1 MAKEIKF
8 NIKLNIDGKEQIGVV
23 TADVVK
29 LRRAMEDS
37 KSSAQQF
44 RDKLLSINQAVT
56 ALQNFSGAITGLRDT
71 MAGLTASYNAVQQA
85 NTQLTTVMRQRM
97 NATDEDIKKVT
108 EVISAQSKLGV
119 IGGTVQKTGAQQ
131 IATFLKEKG
140 TLEQLI
146 PAMDDLLAQQRGL
159 NASQEDA
166 RSVANLMGK
175 AMTGQTSALKR
186 VGITFDDAQEKIMK
200 YGTEQQRASML
211 AQIITAN
218 VGHMNA
224 QLGQTDAGKLK
235 QAEMRFA
242 GIKVQIGEL
251 VSKWLPQV
259 TFTAQALSMV
269 NSMIS
274 LGKSVQGV
282 VTVVKSFNLLT
293 KATSAACVAARSSLV
308 GLSAMARVAQAA
320 FTGASVGATTLK
332 VAIKGLL
339 ISTGV
344 GVAVAALTTVIEQFV
359 AKSSGAAT
367 SAKDM
372 SEAEA
377 EAQQAQKSMQSEIAN
392 VTSALSINIAKLKEF
407 KGSKAEEKKL
417 VEEMNNTYGSAM
429 GYYSTVA
436 QWYTALTGNSKAYCD
451 QMINEIRLRSLA
463 NQAADLQQQ
472 QHDVR
477 YDDNGKLK
485 KYSKQRK
492 TRLRATGQ
500 VDAGDGKMLP
510 TYTSEEIKGTS
521 DLEKANAKLSGLAKK
536 EQTVRK
542 QMESLAKANS
552 GTAYKHYDGYQA
564 TAPTLSTATP
574 KAGKAGTSG
583 STSETEKK
591 ALEGSLDW
599 YEQKM
604 QELRKQIYATN
615 NEQTAQGLQAQYED
629 LEQKS
634 KALKI
639 NIGLEEPDTK
649 AVKTYMEQLQDK
661 LAAAQKDMDNATT
674 IEARVAA
681 SAKIDEI
688 QAEIDKATNGEL
700 SIKAEVEPSYIVKG
714 STADKRQ
721 SYQNAQNKASRVQQ
735 DYEIGIIGKD
745 EAEAQIDE
753 INQELATLG
762 ENLKPIKI
770 EISNQSVEAIKS
782 LGNIDVTS
790 FDSVYNALN
799 TIKSITDPTAKGL
812 AAAGTAC
819 NTLGSAMQQLGSNS
833 AAAKVGMIL
842 GAIGQ
847 IVLSYAQAM
856 ASASS
861 NWVTWLAFGLSGTA
875 ELASIIG
882 TLKGFSTGGVVSGS
896 STTGDKIPI
905 RVNSGEMILTKSQQ
919 ARLFAIANGQ
929 TLPQRTVVQPT
940 VGSVGDSSM
949 TLQVNLSGK
958 LRGND
963 MELMGSNTRALAK
976 KIGKTF

>member
-1 MAKEIKF
+1 
-8 NIKLNIDGKEQIGVV
+8 
-23 TADVVK
+23 
-29 LRRAMEDS
+29 
-37 KSSAQQF
+37 
-44 RDKLLSINQAVT
+44 
-56 ALQNFSGAITGLRDT
+56 
-71 MAGLTASYNAVQQA
+71 
-85 NTQLTTVMRQRM
+85 
-97 NATDEDIKKVT
+97 
-108 EVISAQSKLGV
+108 
-119 IGGTVQKTGAQQ
+119 
-131 IATFLKEKG
+131 
-140 TLEQLI
+140 
-146 PAMDDLLAQQRGL
+146 
-159 NASQEDA
+159 
-166 RSVANLMGK
+166 
-175 AMTGQTSALKR
+175 
-186 VGITFDDAQEKIMK
+186 
-200 YGTEQQRASML
+200 
-211 AQIITAN
+211 
-218 VGHMNA
+218 
-224 QLGQTDAGKLK
+224 
-235 QAEMRFA
+235 
-242 GIKVQIGEL
+242 
-251 VSKWLPQV
+251 
-259 TFTAQALSMV
+259 
-269 NSMIS
+269 
-274 LGKSVQGV
+274 
-282 VTVVKSFNLLT
+282 
-293 KATSAACVAARSSLV
+293 
-308 GLSAMARVAQAA
+308 
-320 FTGASVGATTLK
+320 
-332 VAIKGLL
+332 
-339 ISTGV
+339 
-344 GVAVAALTTVIEQFV
+344 
-359 AKSSGAAT
+359 
-367 SAKDM
+367 
-372 SEAEA
+372 
-377 EAQQAQKSMQSEIAN
+377 
-392 VTSALSINIAKLKEF
+392 
-407 KGSKAEEKKL
+407 
-417 VEEMNNTYGSAM
+417 
-429 GYYSTVA
+429 
-436 QWYTALTGNSKAYCD
+436 
-451 QMINEIRLRSLA
+451 MINEIRLRSLA

-477 YDDNGKLK
+477 YDGNGKLK

-536 EQTVRK
+536 EQAVRK

-552 GTAYKHYDGYQA
+552 GTTYKRYNGYRT
-564 TAPTLSTATP
+564 TAPTLSETTP
-574 KAGKAGTSG
+574 KAGKAGASG
-583 STSETEKK
+583 STPEAEKK

-634 KALKI
+634 KALKV
-639 NIGLEEPDTK
+639 NIGLEEPDAK

-661 LAAAQKDMDNATT
+661 LTAAQKDMVNATT

-688 QAEIDKATNGEL
+688 QSEIDKATNGEL
-700 SIKAEVEPSYIVKG
+700 SIKADVEPSYIMKG

-721 SYQNAQNKASRVQQ
+721 SYQNAQDKASRVQQ
-735 DYEIGIIGKD
+735 DYEIGLIGKD
-745 EAEAQIDE
+745 EAESQIDE
-753 INQELATLG
+753 INQELASLG

-790 FDSVYNALN
+790 FDNVCNALN

-905 RVNSGEMILTKSQQ
+905 RVNSGEMVLTKSQQ

-929 TLPQRTVVQPT
+929 TSVNMPGKVTPNLTLSLPKS
-940 VGSVGDSSM
+940 GSEGSDKVEFVLKGDTAVAQISNNS
-949 TLQVNLSGK
+949 
-958 LRGND
+958 R
-963 MELMGSNTRALAK
+963 LMK
-976 KIGKTF
+976 KIGKKFAL